1 MSGKTIFDKL
11 WDQHVI
17 AGNEG
22 EPQLLYIDLHVI
34 HEVTSPQAFQGLRE
48 AGRRVRR
55 KDLTYG
61 TLDHNVPTQ
70 DIFNIQDLI
79 SKKQIDTFTKNVKE
93 FDVPAETHGGKG
105 QGIVHMVAPESGR
118 TQPGKTIVCG
128 DSHTATNGAFGAIAF
143 GIGTSEV
150 EHVLATQTIWQVKP
164 KRMKIEF
171 QGHPQKGIYS
181 KDFILALIAKYGVDA
196 GVGYAVEY
204 SGDAI
209 SDLSMEE
216 RMTICNMSIEF
227 GAKIGLMNPDEKTY
241 DYVKGR
247 EHAPKNFDEA
257 VSKWEKTCQ

>member
-79 SKKQIDTFTKNVKE
+79 SKKNKLILLLKMSKSLMFQRRLMVEKDKELFT
-93 FDVPAETHGGKG
+93 
-105 QGIVHMVAPESGR
+105 
-118 TQPGKTIVCG
+118 
-128 DSHTATNGAFGAIAF
+128 
-143 GIGTSEV
+143 
-150 EHVLATQTIWQVKP
+150 W
-164 KRMKIEF
+164 
-171 QGHPQKGIYS
+171 
-181 KDFILALIAKYGVDA
+181 
-196 GVGYAVEY
+196 
-204 SGDAI
+204 
-209 SDLSMEE
+209 
-216 RMTICNMSIEF
+216 
-227 GAKIGLMNPDEKTY
+227 
-241 DYVKGR
+241 
-247 EHAPKNFDEA
+247 
-257 VSKWEKTCQ
+257 

>member
-79 SKKQIDTFTKNVKE
+79 SKKQIDTFTKNVKNLM
-93 FDVPAETHGGKG
+93 F
-105 QGIVHMVAPESGR
+105 QRRLMVE
-118 TQPGKTIVCG
+118 
-128 DSHTATNGAFGAIAF
+128 
-143 GIGTSEV
+143 
-150 EHVLATQTIWQVKP
+150 
-164 KRMKIEF
+164 
-171 QGHPQKGIYS
+171 
-181 KDFILALIAKYGVDA
+181 KDKELF
-196 GVGYAVEY
+196 
-204 SGDAI
+204 
-209 SDLSMEE
+209 
-216 RMTICNMSIEF
+216 T
-227 GAKIGLMNPDEKTY
+227 
-241 DYVKGR
+241 
-247 EHAPKNFDEA
+247 
-257 VSKWEKTCQ
+257 W